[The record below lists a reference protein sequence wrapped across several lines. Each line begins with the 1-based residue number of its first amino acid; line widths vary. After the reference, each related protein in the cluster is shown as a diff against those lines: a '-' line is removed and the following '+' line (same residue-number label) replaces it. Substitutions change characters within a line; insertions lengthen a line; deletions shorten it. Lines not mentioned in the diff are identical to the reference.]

1 MKTIDQIYQARR
13 DFQARELE
21 KRRNSLYKSYPELEE
36 LDRAISLKNLERS
49 KNELFGEDKN
59 QSESLE
65 VQLYE
70 LMKKRER
77 YYEDH
82 KIDETETKLRYFCDR
97 CKDRGYL
104 ESDGMSK
111 CSCMLSVQEGL
122 RMGQAHLSN
131 RIAKENF
138 ETFELGIF
146 DNTQKYEVLEGLLR
160 TERENILDIKCAAEG
175 FVRDFDKEDT
185 KGLFFY
191 GDVGLGKS
199 FMCSSIAKA
208 LAEKG
213 RSVLY
218 LTMNEFVD
226 MMQLYHFD
234 RELFFSR
241 YSMEDYFA
249 LERCDLLVLDDLGA
263 ELTNSFVKTILFN
276 LINARMINGKKMV
289 ISTNLSPDEVSDRYE
304 ERVASRLIG
313 FMDFYKFFGE
323 NKRW

>member
-1 MKTIDQIYQARR
+1 M
-13 DFQARELE
+13 
-21 KRRNSLYKSYPELEE
+21 
-36 LDRAISLKNLERS
+36 
-49 KNELFGEDKN
+49 
-59 QSESLE
+59 
-65 VQLYE
+65 QLYE

-77 YYEDH
+77 YYEDY
-82 KIDETETKLRYFCDR
+82 KIDETETKLRYFCER

-104 ESDGMSK
+104 EGDGMSK

-208 LAEKG
+208 PARCPSSPFCATLSIICTTSRVIFSGNTRSPITGGSTLVIDKG
-213 RSVLY
+213 R
-218 LTMNEFVD
+218 
-226 MMQLYHFD
+226 
-234 RELFFSR
+234 
-241 YSMEDYFA
+241 
-249 LERCDLLVLDDLGA
+249 
-263 ELTNSFVKTILFN
+263 
-276 LINARMINGKKMV
+276 
-289 ISTNLSPDEVSDRYE
+289 
-304 ERVASRLIG
+304 
-313 FMDFYKFFGE
+313 
-323 NKRW
+323 